1 MQNYRS
7 GELLTGELKKQCIAV
22 LQKIVKDFQ
31 EVSSSGHCQ
40 PCRPLTTFSQRR
52 VKVTDEILAAFMDAS
67 RPIDGLA
74 VTPPGSTV
82 NSASAR
88 ETTVDSAADAAAAQ
102 A

>member
-1 MQNYRS
+1 
-7 GELLTGELKKQCIAV
+7 
-22 LQKIVKDFQ
+22 
-31 EVSSSGHCQ
+31 
-40 PCRPLTTFSQRR
+40 
-52 VKVTDEILAAFMDAS
+52 MDAS

-74 VTPPGSTV
+74 VTQPGSTV